1 VFREVKLMFARV
13 QRTIAIGLLTGY
25 LLMVTAAPQVHR
37 CYWAQA
43 RSSPT
48 CGGEACGH
56 CHTDRGEPRTG
67 ATEAGIEPDLAIAA
81 DAAAEH
87 DETDCL
93 ICQMLAQKH
102 FAGGG
107 PRPLCRVEVILEA
120 SVGEPRAAAGTLPR
134 PWHIR
139 APPGVA

>member
-1 VFREVKLMFARV
+1 VFREVELMFARV
-13 QRTIAIGLLTGY
+13 QRTIAIGLLAGY

-37 CYWAQA
+37 CYWAHA
-43 RSSPT
+43 RPSPA
-48 CGGEACGH
+48 CGGEACGY
-56 CHTDRGEPRTG
+56 CQSDRGEGRTR
-67 ATEAGIEPDLAIAA
+67 AAETGIESSPAVVA

-87 DETDCL
+87 HAADCL

-107 PRPLCRVEVILEA
+107 PRPLCQTEVVLEA
-120 SVGEPRAAAGTLPR
+120 PVGEPRTVAGTLPR

-139 APPGVA
+139 APPSVA